1 MTVRDL
7 KAKYGGNT
15 KMAINRAVR
24 TEIPGGD
31 RVLDE
36 LEYWSGQVNQHGET
50 GHAYTAYIAFVEIA
64 EEMRDEIARR
74 YGMQPKN

>member
-1 MTVRDL
+1 MTARDL
-7 KAKYGGNT
+7 KARYGGNT

-24 TEIPGGD
+24 AEIPGGA

-36 LEYWSGQVNQHGET
+36 LEYWSSQVNLHSET
-50 GHAYTAYIAFVEIA
+50 GHAETAFLAFSEIA
-64 EEMRDEIARR
+64 NEMKNEIARR